1 MAYLGARKR
10 TTRQASSQAVNRRR
24 SEGGPRAWFAS
35 IDWNSVRFRTV
46 AVLFFVVW
54 GALWVRAGYVQLW
67 EGPFLAERARRQHMA
82 AETVAMPRG
91 MITDRNGHIL
101 ARSVECCSVYA
112 NPSIITDI
120 EATATALAG
129 VLGRPVDQI
138 KPLLEKKRSF
148 VWIARRVD
156 DATAEAIRQADL
168 TGVELSREFERIYPY
183 RQVAGQL
190 LGFVGMDGKGLEGI
204 ERSFDEQLGGLSVRQ
219 AVRRDA
225 SGREFYVNS
234 NYEAQPA
241 EDVHLT
247 LDLQV
252 QSIAEEEISKAVT
265 EFGAKWGGVLVVDV
279 AAGDVLAWAQF
290 PFFNPNSYNQYRP
303 SEYRNR
309 LAQDALEPG
318 STFKPFLIASALQE
332 GVVTRDT
339 TFNCENGLWKSRYI
353 TIRDDS
359 RPKQNIQSV
368 AKILAN
374 SSNIGCGK
382 IGLEL
387 GAVKYQRYLSR
398 LGFGERTSVQLA
410 ESRGIL
416 RPAREWSEA
425 DLISSSFGQS
435 LSVTVLQM
443 AQAYLTLANE
453 GVYKPLRIVL
463 TDDVG
468 GGDQRIFSKNT
479 TREVL
484 SMMREV
490 VDEGTGKRAA
500 IPGVSVAG
508 KTGTAQKAFRGK
520 YGGERTASFV
530 GLVPAEKPQYL
541 VVIFIDEPSKV
552 KYGGVIAAP
561 VFKSVTSRVM
571 AYHGSLPDPGA
582 LTPAQIKAQEK
593 AEARARARAVRRG
606 ARKRP
611 CSAST
616 AASWRRRRRRCRFG
630 IRERSRTWWGSPCGG
645 LWKCLPGRGLSLS
658 SRAMVQEWYDK
669 RRNRA
674 CVGRGRIRPPRHAFF
689 GFRSRN
695 NGNVSAFVTGIPR
708 GRAGDGVVHRLP
720 QGDPRLCFCGSARQ
734 QC

>member
-1 MAYLGARKR
+1 MAYLGARRR
-10 TTRQASSQAVNRRR
+10 TTRQSSSQATNRRR
-24 SEGGPRAWFAS
+24 SEGGLRGWFAS
-35 IDWNSVRFRTV
+35 IDWNGVRFRTV
-46 AVLFFVVW
+46 AVLFFIVW

-67 EGPFLAERARRQHMA
+67 EGPFLAERARRQHMS
-82 AETVAMPRG
+82 AETVSMPRG

-101 ARSVECCSVYA
+101 ARSVECRSVYA
-112 NPSIITDI
+112 NPNAVTDVD
-120 EATATALAG
+120 ATSTALAG
-129 VLGRPVDQI
+129 LLGRPVDQI
-138 KPLLEKKRSF
+138 RPLLAKKRSF

-168 TGVELSREFERIYPY
+168 PGVDLSREYERIYPY

-190 LGFVGMDGKGLEGI
+190 LGFVRLDGKGLEGV
-204 ERSFDEQLGGLSVRQ
+204 ERSFDDQLGGLSVRQ
-219 AVRRDA
+219 AVQRDA
-225 SGREFYVNS
+225 SGRQFYVDS
-234 NYEAQPA
+234 DYEAQPA
-241 EDVHLT
+241 DDVRLT

-252 QSIAEEEISKAVT
+252 QSIAEEEIAKAVD
-265 EFGAKWGGVLVVDV
+265 EYGAKWGGVLVVDV
-279 AAGDVLAWAQF
+279 PSGDILAWAQY

-303 SEYRNR
+303 GEYRNR

-332 GVVTRDT
+332 GVVNRET
-339 TFNCENGLWKSRYI
+339 TFNCENGLWKTRYI
-353 TIRDDS
+353 TIRDDTH
-359 RPKQNIQSV
+359 PKNTVQTV
-368 AKILAN
+368 AQILAN

-398 LGFGERTSVQLA
+398 LGFGERTGLRLS

-435 LSVTVLQM
+435 LSVTVAQM
-443 AQAYLTLANE
+443 AQGFLTLANQ
-453 GVYKPLRIVL
+453 GVYKPLRLVA

-468 GGDQRIFSKNT
+468 GGEQRIFSKNT
-479 TREVL
+479 TKEVL

-490 VDEGTGKRAA
+490 VDGGTGRRAA

-508 KTGTAQKAFRGK
+508 KTGTAQKARRGK
-520 YGGERTASFV
+520 YGSERTASFV

-561 VFKSVTSRVM
+561 VFKAVTSRVM

-593 AEARARARAVRRG
+593 AEARAKAREKRKGGKEKTVLGEYRSELATKKTALPVRDSGTVPDVVGQSVRRAVEMFARQGLVPVIKGNG
-606 ARKRP
+606 ARVVRQTPEPGVRWAGKD
-611 CSAST
+611 SAPT
-616 AASWRRRRRRCRFG
+616 TCV
-630 IRERSRTWWGSPCGG
+630 
-645 LWKCLPGRGLSLS
+645 LWLSE
-658 SRAMVQEWYDK
+658 QE
-669 RRNRA
+669 
-674 CVGRGRIRPPRHAFF
+674 
-689 GFRSRN
+689 
-695 NGNVSAFVTGIPR
+695 
-708 GRAGDGVVHRLP
+708 
-720 QGDPRLCFCGSARQ
+720 
-734 QC
+734 

>member
-1 MAYLGARKR
+1 MAYLGARRR
-10 TTRQASSQAVNRRR
+10 TTRQSSSQATNRRR
-24 SEGGPRAWFAS
+24 SEGGLRGWFAS
-35 IDWNSVRFRTV
+35 IDWNGVRFRTV
-46 AVLFFVVW
+46 AVLFFIVW

-67 EGPFLAERARRQHMA
+67 EGPFLAERARRQHMS
-82 AETVAMPRG
+82 AETVSMPRG

-101 ARSVECCSVYA
+101 ARSVECRSVYA
-112 NPSIITDI
+112 NPNAVTDVD
-120 EATATALAG
+120 ATSTALAG
-129 VLGRPVDQI
+129 LLGRPVDQI
-138 KPLLEKKRSF
+138 RPLLAKKRSF

-168 TGVELSREFERIYPY
+168 PGVDLSREYERIYPY

-190 LGFVGMDGKGLEGI
+190 LGFVGLDGKGLEGV
-204 ERSFDEQLGGLSVRQ
+204 ERSFDDQLGGLSVRQ
-219 AVRRDA
+219 AVQRDA
-225 SGREFYVNS
+225 SGRQLYVDS
-234 NYEAQPA
+234 DYEAQPA
-241 EDVHLT
+241 DDVRLT

-252 QSIAEEEISKAVT
+252 QSIAEEEIAKAVD
-265 EFGAKWGGVLVVDV
+265 EYGAKWGGVLVVDV
-279 AAGDVLAWAQF
+279 PSGDILAWAQY

-303 SEYRNR
+303 GEYRNR

-332 GVVTRDT
+332 GVVNRET
-339 TFNCENGLWKSRYI
+339 TFNCENGLWKTRYI
-353 TIRDDS
+353 TIRDDTH
-359 RPKQNIQSV
+359 PKNTVQTV
-368 AKILAN
+368 AQILAN

-398 LGFGERTSVQLA
+398 LGFGERTGLRLS

-435 LSVTVLQM
+435 LSVTVAQM
-443 AQAYLTLANE
+443 AQGFLTLANQ
-453 GVYKPLRIVL
+453 GVYKPLRLVA

-468 GGDQRIFSKNT
+468 GGEQRIFSKNT
-479 TREVL
+479 TKEVL

-490 VDEGTGKRAA
+490 VDGGTGRRAA

-508 KTGTAQKAFRGK
+508 KTGTAQKARRGK
-520 YGGERTASFV
+520 YGSERTASFV

-561 VFKSVTSRVM
+561 VFKAVTSRVM

-593 AEARARARAVRRG
+593 AEARAKAREKRKGGKEKTVLGEYRSELATKKTALPVRDSGTVPDVVGQSVRRAVEMFARQGLVPVIKGNG
-606 ARKRP
+606 ARVVRQTPEPGVRWAGKD
-611 CSAST
+611 SAPT
-616 AASWRRRRRRCRFG
+616 TCV
-630 IRERSRTWWGSPCGG
+630 
-645 LWKCLPGRGLSLS
+645 LWLSE
-658 SRAMVQEWYDK
+658 QE
-669 RRNRA
+669 
-674 CVGRGRIRPPRHAFF
+674 
-689 GFRSRN
+689 
-695 NGNVSAFVTGIPR
+695 
-708 GRAGDGVVHRLP
+708 
-720 QGDPRLCFCGSARQ
+720 
-734 QC
+734 

>member
-1 MAYLGARKR
+1 MAYLGARRR
-10 TTRQASSQAVNRRR
+10 TTRQSSSQATNRRR
-24 SEGGPRAWFAS
+24 SEGGLRGWFAS
-35 IDWNSVRFRTV
+35 IDWNGVRFRTV
-46 AVLFFVVW
+46 AVLFFIVW

-67 EGPFLAERARRQHMA
+67 EGPFLAERARRQHMS
-82 AETVAMPRG
+82 AETVSMPRG

-101 ARSVECCSVYA
+101 ARSVECRSVYA
-112 NPSIITDI
+112 NPNAVTDVD
-120 EATATALAG
+120 ATSTALAG
-129 VLGRPVDQI
+129 LLGRPVDQI
-138 KPLLEKKRSF
+138 RPLLAKKRSF

-168 TGVELSREFERIYPY
+168 PGVDLSREYERIYPY

-190 LGFVGMDGKGLEGI
+190 LGFVGLDGKGLEGV
-204 ERSFDEQLGGLSVRQ
+204 ERSFDDQLGGLSVRQ
-219 AVRRDA
+219 AVQRDA
-225 SGREFYVNS
+225 SGRQFYVDRD
-234 NYEAQPA
+234 YEAQPA
-241 EDVHLT
+241 DDVRLT

-252 QSIAEEEISKAVT
+252 QSIAEEEIAKAVD
-265 EFGAKWGGVLVVDV
+265 EYGAKWGGVLVVDV
-279 AAGDVLAWAQF
+279 PSGDILAWAQY

-303 SEYRNR
+303 GEYRNR

-332 GVVTRDT
+332 GVVNRET
-339 TFNCENGLWKSRYI
+339 TFNCENGLWKTRYI
-353 TIRDDS
+353 TIRDDTH
-359 RPKQNIQSV
+359 PKNTVQTV
-368 AKILAN
+368 AQILAN

-398 LGFGERTSVQLA
+398 LGFGERTGLRLS

-435 LSVTVLQM
+435 LSVTVAQM
-443 AQAYLTLANE
+443 AQGFLTLANQ
-453 GVYKPLRIVL
+453 GVYKPLHLVA

-468 GGDQRIFSKNT
+468 GGEQRIFSENT
-479 TREVL
+479 AKEVL

-490 VDEGTGKRAA
+490 VDGGTGRRAA

-508 KTGTAQKAFRGK
+508 KTGTAQKARRGK
-520 YGGERTASFV
+520 YGSERTASFV

-561 VFKSVTSRVM
+561 VFKAVTSRVM

-593 AEARARARAVRRG
+593 AEARAKAREKRKGGKEKTVLGEYRSELATKKTALPVRDSGTVPDVVGQSVRRAVEMFARQGLVPVIKGNG
-606 ARKRP
+606 ARVVRQTPEPGVRWAGKD
-611 CSAST
+611 SAPT
-616 AASWRRRRRRCRFG
+616 TCV
-630 IRERSRTWWGSPCGG
+630 
-645 LWKCLPGRGLSLS
+645 LWLSE
-658 SRAMVQEWYDK
+658 QE
-669 RRNRA
+669 
-674 CVGRGRIRPPRHAFF
+674 
-689 GFRSRN
+689 
-695 NGNVSAFVTGIPR
+695 
-708 GRAGDGVVHRLP
+708 
-720 QGDPRLCFCGSARQ
+720 
-734 QC
+734 

>member
-1 MAYLGARKR
+1 MAYLGARRR
-10 TTRQASSQAVNRRR
+10 TTRQSSSQATNRRR
-24 SEGGPRAWFAS
+24 SEGGLRGWFAS
-35 IDWNSVRFRTV
+35 IDWNGVRFRTV
-46 AVLFFVVW
+46 AVLFFIVW

-67 EGPFLAERARRQHMA
+67 EGPFLAERARRQHMS
-82 AETVAMPRG
+82 AETVSMPRG

-101 ARSVECCSVYA
+101 ARSVECRSVYA
-112 NPSIITDI
+112 NPNAVTDVD
-120 EATATALAG
+120 ATSTALAG
-129 VLGRPVDQI
+129 LLGRPVDQI
-138 KPLLEKKRSF
+138 RPLLAKKRSF

-168 TGVELSREFERIYPY
+168 PGVELSREYERIYPY

-190 LGFVGMDGKGLEGI
+190 LGFVGLDGKGLEGV
-204 ERSFDEQLGGLSVRQ
+204 ERSFDDQLGGLSVRQ
-219 AVRRDA
+219 AVQRDA
-225 SGREFYVNS
+225 SGRQFYVDS
-234 NYEAQPA
+234 DYEAQPA
-241 EDVHLT
+241 DDVRLT

-252 QSIAEEEISKAVT
+252 QSIAEEEIAKAVD
-265 EFGAKWGGVLVVDV
+265 EYGAKWGGVLVVDV
-279 AAGDVLAWAQF
+279 PSGDILAWAQY

-303 SEYRNR
+303 GEYRNR

-332 GVVTRDT
+332 GVVNRET
-339 TFNCENGLWKSRYI
+339 TFNCENGLWKTRYI
-353 TIRDDS
+353 TIRDDTH
-359 RPKQNIQSV
+359 PKNTVQTV
-368 AKILAN
+368 AQILAN

-398 LGFGERTSVQLA
+398 LGFGERTGLRLS

-435 LSVTVLQM
+435 LSVTVAQM
-443 AQAYLTLANE
+443 AQGFLTLANQ
-453 GVYKPLRIVL
+453 GVYKPLRLVA

-468 GGDQRIFSKNT
+468 GGEQRIFSKNT
-479 TREVL
+479 TKEVL

-490 VDEGTGKRAA
+490 VDGGTGRRAA

-508 KTGTAQKAFRGK
+508 KTGTAQKARRGK
-520 YGGERTASFV
+520 YGSERTASFV

-561 VFKSVTSRVM
+561 VFKAVTSRVM

-593 AEARARARAVRRG
+593 AEARAKAREKRKGGKEKTVLGEYRSELATKKTALPVRDSGTVPDVVGQSVRRAVEMFARQGLVPVIKGNG
-606 ARKRP
+606 ARVVRQTPEPGVRWAGKD
-611 CSAST
+611 SAPT
-616 AASWRRRRRRCRFG
+616 TCV
-630 IRERSRTWWGSPCGG
+630 
-645 LWKCLPGRGLSLS
+645 LWLSE
-658 SRAMVQEWYDK
+658 QE
-669 RRNRA
+669 
-674 CVGRGRIRPPRHAFF
+674 
-689 GFRSRN
+689 
-695 NGNVSAFVTGIPR
+695 
-708 GRAGDGVVHRLP
+708 
-720 QGDPRLCFCGSARQ
+720 
-734 QC
+734 

>member
-1 MAYLGARKR
+1 MAYLGARRR
-10 TTRQASSQAVNRRR
+10 TTRQSSSQATNRRR
-24 SEGGPRAWFAS
+24 SEGGLRGWFAS
-35 IDWNSVRFRTV
+35 IDWNGVRFRTV
-46 AVLFFVVW
+46 AVLFFIIW

-67 EGPFLAERARRQHMA
+67 EGPFLAERARRQHMS
-82 AETVAMPRG
+82 AETVSTPRG

-101 ARSVECCSVYA
+101 ARSVECRSVYA
-112 NPSIITDI
+112 NPNAVIDVD
-120 EATATALAG
+120 ATSAALAG
-129 VLGRPVDQI
+129 LIGRPVDQI
-138 KPLLEKKRSF
+138 RPLLAKKRSF

-168 TGVELSREFERIYPY
+168 PGVDLSREYERIYPY

-190 LGFVGMDGKGLEGI
+190 LGFVGMDGKGLEGV
-204 ERSFDEQLGGLSVRQ
+204 ERSFDDRLGGLSVRQ
-219 AVRRDA
+219 AVQRDA
-225 SGREFYVNS
+225 SGRQFYVDS
-234 NYEAQPA
+234 DYEAQPA
-241 EDVHLT
+241 DDVRLT

-252 QSIAEEEISKAVT
+252 QSIAEEEIARAVD
-265 EFGAKWGGVLVVDV
+265 EYGAKWGGVLVVDV
-279 AAGDVLAWAQF
+279 PSGDILAWAQY

-303 SEYRNR
+303 GEYRNR

-332 GVVTRDT
+332 GVVSRET
-339 TFNCENGLWKSRYI
+339 TFNCENGLWKTRYI
-353 TIRDDS
+353 TIRDDTH
-359 RPKQNIQSV
+359 PKNTIQTV
-368 AKILAN
+368 AQILAN

-398 LGFGERTSVQLA
+398 LGFGERTGLQLA

-435 LSVTVLQM
+435 LSVTVAQM
-443 AQAYLTLANE
+443 AQGYLTLANQ
-453 GVYKPLRIVL
+453 GVYKPLRLVA

-479 TREVL
+479 TKEVL

-490 VDEGTGKRAA
+490 VDGGTGKRAA

-508 KTGTAQKAFRGK
+508 KTGTAQKARRGK
-520 YGGERTASFV
+520 YGSERTASFV

-561 VFKSVTSRVM
+561 VFKAVTSRVM

-593 AEARARARAVRRG
+593 AEARAKAREKRKGSKEKTVLGEYRSELATKKTALPVRDSGTVPDVVGQSVRRAVEMFARQGLVPVIKGNG
-606 ARKRP
+606 ARVVRQTPEPGVRWAGKD
-611 CSAST
+611 SAPT
-616 AASWRRRRRRCRFG
+616 TCV
-630 IRERSRTWWGSPCGG
+630 
-645 LWKCLPGRGLSLS
+645 LWLSE
-658 SRAMVQEWYDK
+658 QE
-669 RRNRA
+669 
-674 CVGRGRIRPPRHAFF
+674 
-689 GFRSRN
+689 
-695 NGNVSAFVTGIPR
+695 
-708 GRAGDGVVHRLP
+708 
-720 QGDPRLCFCGSARQ
+720 
-734 QC
+734 

>member
-120 EATATALAG
+120 EATATTLAG

-303 SEYRNR
+303 SEYRNAIPR
-309 LAQDALEPG
+309 
-318 STFKPFLIASALQE
+318 SIAK
-332 GVVTRDT
+332 T
-339 TFNCENGLWKSRYI
+339 
-353 TIRDDS
+353 
-359 RPKQNIQSV
+359 
-368 AKILAN
+368 
-374 SSNIGCGK
+374 GCGK
-382 IGLEL
+382 AGTS
-387 GAVKYQRYLSR
+387 LSGTTAAR
-398 LGFGERTSVQLA
+398 NRTSRAWRRSSPTRAISAAAKSGWSSARSSTSVTFPGLA
-410 ESRGIL
+410 SAN
-416 RPAREWSEA
+416 ARA
-425 DLISSSFGQS
+425 SSS
-435 LSVTVLQM
+435 
-443 AQAYLTLANE
+443 
-453 GVYKPLRIVL
+453 P
-463 TDDVG
+463 
-468 GGDQRIFSKNT
+468 
-479 TREVL
+479 
-484 SMMREV
+484 
-490 VDEGTGKRAA
+490 RAA
-500 IPGVSVAG
+500 
-508 KTGTAQKAFRGK
+508 
-520 YGGERTASFV
+520 ASC
-530 GLVPAEKPQYL
+530 
-541 VVIFIDEPSKV
+541 
-552 KYGGVIAAP
+552 
-561 VFKSVTSRVM
+561 
-571 AYHGSLPDPGA
+571 
-582 LTPAQIKAQEK
+582 
-593 AEARARARAVRRG
+593 ARRANG
-606 ARKRP
+606 ARP
-611 CSAST
+611 TLFPLHSD
-616 AASWRRRRRRCRFG
+616 
-630 IRERSRTWWGSPCGG
+630 
-645 LWKCLPGRGLSLS
+645 
-658 SRAMVQEWYDK
+658 RA
-669 RRNRA
+669 
-674 CVGRGRIRPPRHAFF
+674 
-689 GFRSRN
+689 FRSRC
-695 NGNVSAFVTGIPR
+695 SRWRRPI
-708 GRAGDGVVHRLP
+708 
-720 QGDPRLCFCGSARQ
+720 
-734 QC
+734 

>member
-1 MAYLGARKR
+1 MR
-10 TTRQASSQAVNRRR
+10 
-24 SEGGPRAWFAS
+24 
-35 IDWNSVRFRTV
+35 
-46 AVLFFVVW
+46 
-54 GALWVRAGYVQLW
+54 
-67 EGPFLAERARRQHMA
+67 
-82 AETVAMPRG
+82 
-91 MITDRNGHIL
+91 
-101 ARSVECCSVYA
+101 
-112 NPSIITDI
+112 
-120 EATATALAG
+120 
-129 VLGRPVDQI
+129 
-138 KPLLEKKRSF
+138 
-148 VWIARRVD
+148 
-156 DATAEAIRQADL
+156 
-168 TGVELSREFERIYPY
+168 
-183 RQVAGQL
+183 
-190 LGFVGMDGKGLEGI
+190 
-204 ERSFDEQLGGLSVRQ
+204 
-219 AVRRDA
+219 
-225 SGREFYVNS
+225 
-234 NYEAQPA
+234 AQPA

-290 PFFNPNSYNQYRP
+290 LFQSQFYNQYRP
-303 SEYRNR
+303 SGYRNR
-309 LAQDALEPG
+309 LAQDAGNWSPR
-318 STFKPFLIASALQE
+318 SPFLIASALQE

-398 LGFGERTSVQLA
+398 LGFSERTSVQLA

-468 GGDQRIFSKNT
+468 GGDQRIFQNT

-490 VDEGTGKRAA
+490 VDEGTGKGAA

-520 YGGERTASFV
+520 YGGKRTASFV

-606 ARKRP
+606 SKEKTVLGEYRSELATKKTALPVRDSGTVPDVVGQSVRRAVEMFARQ
-611 CSAST
+611 
-616 AASWRRRRRRCRFG
+616 
-630 IRERSRTWWGSPCGG
+630 
-645 LWKCLPGRGLSLS
+645 GLSLS
-658 SRAMVQEWYDK
+658 SWAMVQECG
-669 RRNRA
+669 RQTPNRA
-674 CVGRGRIRPPRHAFF
+674 CVGREGFGPHVMRSLAFRAGIMGMYPLSLLESRVAAQGMELCIDSRKATPGCVFVALPGSSADGSQFIADAVARGAGYVVCRPESAGNCGEAEVVDCADPRRALLLLARARYGTASLPFPVV
-689 GFRSRN
+689 G
-695 NGNVSAFVTGIPR
+695 VTGTNGKTTTTYLLDHLFASAGKKTGVLGTVSYRWPGHHEDAPMTTPDCLDVHTMLADMRAAGVDMVSDFFARAGSEPRR
-708 GRAGDGVVHRLP
+708 GRRLQRGRVLEPDAGSP
-720 QGDPRLCFCGSARQ
+720 
-734 QC
+734 

>member
-1 MAYLGARKR
+1 MAYLGARRR
-10 TTRQASSQAVNRRR
+10 TTRQSSSQATNRRR
-24 SEGGPRAWFAS
+24 SEGGLRGWFAS
-35 IDWNSVRFRTV
+35 IDWNGVRFRTV
-46 AVLFFVVW
+46 AVLFFIVW

-67 EGPFLAERARRQHMA
+67 EGPFLAERARRQHMS
-82 AETVAMPRG
+82 AETVSMPRG

-101 ARSVECCSVYA
+101 ARSVECRSVYA
-112 NPSIITDI
+112 NPNAVTDVD
-120 EATATALAG
+120 ATSTALAG
-129 VLGRPVDQI
+129 LLGRPVDQI
-138 KPLLEKKRSF
+138 RPLLAKKRSF

-168 TGVELSREFERIYPY
+168 PGVDLSREYERIYPY

-190 LGFVGMDGKGLEGI
+190 LGFVGLDGKGLEGV
-204 ERSFDEQLGGLSVRQ
+204 ERSFDDQLGGLSVRQ
-219 AVRRDA
+219 AVQRDA
-225 SGREFYVNS
+225 SGRQFYVDS
-234 NYEAQPA
+234 DYEAQPA
-241 EDVHLT
+241 DDVRLT

-252 QSIAEEEISKAVT
+252 QSIAEEEIAKAVD
-265 EFGAKWGGVLVVDV
+265 EYGAKWGGVLVVDV
-279 AAGDVLAWAQF
+279 PSGDILAWAQY

-303 SEYRNR
+303 GEYRNR

-332 GVVTRDT
+332 GVVNRET
-339 TFNCENGLWKSRYI
+339 TFNCENGLWKTRYI
-353 TIRDDS
+353 TIRDDTH
-359 RPKQNIQSV
+359 PKNTVQTV
-368 AKILAN
+368 AQILAN

-398 LGFGERTSVQLA
+398 LGFGERTGLRLS

-435 LSVTVLQM
+435 LSVTVAQM
-443 AQAYLTLANE
+443 AQGFLTLANQ
-453 GVYKPLRIVL
+453 GVYKPLRLVA

-468 GGDQRIFSKNT
+468 GGEQRIFSKNT
-479 TREVL
+479 TKEVL

-490 VDEGTGKRAA
+490 VDGGTGRRAA

-508 KTGTAQKAFRGK
+508 KTGTAQKARRGK
-520 YGGERTASFV
+520 YGSERTASFV

-561 VFKSVTSRVM
+561 VFKAVTSRVM

-593 AEARARARAVRRG
+593 AEARAKAREKRKGVKEKTVLGEYRSELATKKTALPVRDSGTVPDVVGQSVRRAVEMFARQGLVPVIKGNG
-606 ARKRP
+606 ARVVRQTPEPGVRWAGKD
-611 CSAST
+611 SAPT
-616 AASWRRRRRRCRFG
+616 TCV
-630 IRERSRTWWGSPCGG
+630 
-645 LWKCLPGRGLSLS
+645 LWLSE
-658 SRAMVQEWYDK
+658 QE
-669 RRNRA
+669 
-674 CVGRGRIRPPRHAFF
+674 
-689 GFRSRN
+689 
-695 NGNVSAFVTGIPR
+695 
-708 GRAGDGVVHRLP
+708 
-720 QGDPRLCFCGSARQ
+720 
-734 QC
+734 

>member
-508 KTGTAQKAFRGK
+508 KTGTAQFAQDGIK
-520 YGGERTASFV
+520 YSDGYYLGTMVLYF
-530 GLVPAEKPQYL
+530 PA
-541 VVIFIDEPSKV
+541 DEPKYTVLTAMFTRRGRGTTYYGAGLSGPVEQQIVNYIYNRQREWYGRVEETDDAHYARTV
-552 KYGGVIAAP
+552 KGGDIAQIREAAGELMP
-561 VFKSVTSRVM
+561 RVVSERRSGWGRTRVDSLGRVTVTPLADDPHTMPDVRGMGLKEAVFLLESRGLRV
-571 AYHGSLPDPGA
+571 AFTGKGAVREQTLPPGA
-582 LTPAQIKAQEK
+582 KIQ
-593 AEARARARAVRRG
+593 RG
-606 ARKRP
+606 Q
-611 CSAST
+611 T
-616 AASWRRRRRRCRFG
+616 
-630 IRERSRTWWGSPCGG
+630 
-645 LWKCLPGRGLSLS
+645 
-658 SRAMVQEWYDK
+658 
-669 RRNRA
+669 
-674 CVGRGRIRPPRHAFF
+674 
-689 GFRSRN
+689 
-695 NGNVSAFVTGIPR
+695 VTLKLR
-708 GRAGDGVVHRLP
+708 
-720 QGDPRLCFCGSARQ
+720 
-734 QC
+734 

>member
-1 MAYLGARKR
+1 MAYLGARRR
-10 TTRQASSQAVNRRR
+10 TTRQSSSQATNRRR
-24 SEGGPRAWFAS
+24 SEGGLRGWFAS
-35 IDWNSVRFRTV
+35 IDWNGVRFRTV
-46 AVLFFVVW
+46 AVLFFIVW

-67 EGPFLAERARRQHMA
+67 EGPFLAERARRQHMS
-82 AETVAMPRG
+82 AETVSMLRG

-101 ARSVECCSVYA
+101 ARSVECRSVYA
-112 NPSIITDI
+112 NPNAVTDVD
-120 EATATALAG
+120 ATSTALAG
-129 VLGRPVDQI
+129 LLGRPVDQI
-138 KPLLEKKRSF
+138 RPLLAKKRSF

-168 TGVELSREFERIYPY
+168 PGVDLSREYERIYPY

-190 LGFVGMDGKGLEGI
+190 LGFVGLDGKGLEGV
-204 ERSFDEQLGGLSVRQ
+204 ERSFDDQLGGLSVRQ
-219 AVRRDA
+219 AVQRDA
-225 SGREFYVNS
+225 SGRQFYVDS
-234 NYEAQPA
+234 DYEAQPA
-241 EDVHLT
+241 DDVRLT

-252 QSIAEEEISKAVT
+252 QSIAEEEIAKAVD
-265 EFGAKWGGVLVVDV
+265 EYGAKWGGVLVVDV
-279 AAGDVLAWAQF
+279 PSGDILAWAQY

-303 SEYRNR
+303 GEYRNR

-332 GVVTRDT
+332 GVVNRET
-339 TFNCENGLWKSRYI
+339 TFNCENGLWKTRYI
-353 TIRDDS
+353 TIRDDTH
-359 RPKQNIQSV
+359 PKNTVQTV
-368 AKILAN
+368 AQILAN

-398 LGFGERTSVQLA
+398 LGFGERTGLRLS

-435 LSVTVLQM
+435 LSVTVAQM
-443 AQAYLTLANE
+443 AQGFLTLANQ
-453 GVYKPLRIVL
+453 GVYKPLRLVA

-468 GGDQRIFSKNT
+468 GGEQRIFSKNT
-479 TREVL
+479 TKEVL

-490 VDEGTGKRAA
+490 VDGGTGRRAA

-508 KTGTAQKAFRGK
+508 KTGTAQKARRGK
-520 YGGERTASFV
+520 YGSERTASFV

-561 VFKSVTSRVM
+561 VFKAVTSRVM

-593 AEARARARAVRRG
+593 AEARAKAREKRKGGKEKTVLGEYRSELATKKTALPVRDSGTVPDVVGQSVRRAVEMFARQGLVPVIKGNG
-606 ARKRP
+606 ARVVRQTPEPGVRWAGKD
-611 CSAST
+611 SAPT
-616 AASWRRRRRRCRFG
+616 TCV
-630 IRERSRTWWGSPCGG
+630 
-645 LWKCLPGRGLSLS
+645 LWLSE
-658 SRAMVQEWYDK
+658 QE
-669 RRNRA
+669 
-674 CVGRGRIRPPRHAFF
+674 
-689 GFRSRN
+689 
-695 NGNVSAFVTGIPR
+695 
-708 GRAGDGVVHRLP
+708 
-720 QGDPRLCFCGSARQ
+720 
-734 QC
+734 

>member
-1 MAYLGARKR
+1 
-10 TTRQASSQAVNRRR
+10 
-24 SEGGPRAWFAS
+24 
-35 IDWNSVRFRTV
+35 
-46 AVLFFVVW
+46 
-54 GALWVRAGYVQLW
+54 
-67 EGPFLAERARRQHMA
+67 
-82 AETVAMPRG
+82 
-91 MITDRNGHIL
+91 
-101 ARSVECCSVYA
+101 
-112 NPSIITDI
+112 
-120 EATATALAG
+120 
-129 VLGRPVDQI
+129 
-138 KPLLEKKRSF
+138 
-148 VWIARRVD
+148 
-156 DATAEAIRQADL
+156 
-168 TGVELSREFERIYPY
+168 
-183 RQVAGQL
+183 
-190 LGFVGMDGKGLEGI
+190 
-204 ERSFDEQLGGLSVRQ
+204 
-219 AVRRDA
+219 
-225 SGREFYVNS
+225 
-234 NYEAQPA
+234 
-241 EDVHLT
+241 
-247 LDLQV
+247 
-252 QSIAEEEISKAVT
+252 
-265 EFGAKWGGVLVVDV
+265 
-279 AAGDVLAWAQF
+279 
-290 PFFNPNSYNQYRP
+290 
-303 SEYRNR
+303 
-309 LAQDALEPG
+309 
-318 STFKPFLIASALQE
+318 
-332 GVVTRDT
+332 
-339 TFNCENGLWKSRYI
+339 
-353 TIRDDS
+353 
-359 RPKQNIQSV
+359 
-368 AKILAN
+368 
-374 SSNIGCGK
+374 
-382 IGLEL
+382 
-387 GAVKYQRYLSR
+387 
-398 LGFGERTSVQLA
+398 
-410 ESRGIL
+410 
-416 RPAREWSEA
+416 
-425 DLISSSFGQS
+425 
-435 LSVTVLQM
+435 M

-520 YGGERTASFV
+520 YGVERTASFV

-606 ARKRP
+606 SKEKTVLGEYRSELATKKTALPVRDSGTVPDVVGQSVRRAVEMFARQGLVPR
-611 CSAST
+611 
-616 AASWRRRRRRCRFG
+616 
-630 IRERSRTWWGSPCGG
+630 GG
-645 LWKCLPGRGLSLS
+645 
-658 SRAMVQEWYDK
+658 QEWYDK

>member
-606 ARKRP
+606 GKEKTVLGEYRSELATKK
-611 CSAST
+611 T
-616 AASWRRRRRRCRFG
+616 ALPVRDSGTVPDVVGQSVRRAVEMF
-630 IRERSRTWWGSPCGG
+630 
-645 LWKCLPGRGLSLS
+645 
-658 SRAMVQEWYDK
+658 
-669 RRNRA
+669 
-674 CVGRGRIRPPRHAFF
+674 
-689 GFRSRN
+689 
-695 NGNVSAFVTGIPR
+695 
-708 GRAGDGVVHRLP
+708 
-720 QGDPRLCFCGSARQ
+720 ARQ
-734 QC
+734 GLVPVIKGNGSREVRQTPEPGVRWAGKDSAPTSCVLWLSEQE

>member
-10 TTRQASSQAVNRRR
+10 TTRQYSSQAANRRR
-24 SEGGPRAWFAS
+24 SEGGLRARFAS

-46 AVLFFVVW
+46 AVLFFIIW

-120 EATATALAG
+120 EATATTLAG
-129 VLGRPVDQI
+129 LLGRSVDQI

-148 VWIARRVD
+148 VWLARRVD

-168 TGVELSREFERIYPY
+168 TGV
-183 RQVAGQL
+183 
-190 LGFVGMDGKGLEGI
+190 

-241 EDVHLT
+241 DDVHLT

-252 QSIAEEEISKAVT
+252 QSIAEEEIAKAVA
-265 EFGAKWGGVLVVDV
+265 EYGAKWGGVLVVDV
-279 AAGDVLAWAQF
+279 AAGDILAWAQF

-339 TFNCENGLWKSRYI
+339 TFNCENGVWKSRYI

-368 AKILAN
+368 TKILAN

-443 AQAYLTLANE
+443 AQGYLTLANE
-453 GVYKPLRIVL
+453 GVYKPLRLVL

-468 GGDQRIFSKNT
+468 GGDQRIFSKAT

-490 VDEGTGKRAA
+490 VDEGTGRRAA

-561 VFKSVTSRVM
+561 VFKAVTSRVM

-582 LTPAQIKAQEK
+582 LTPAQAKAQEK
-593 AEARARARAVRRG
+593 AEARARAREVRRG
-606 ARKRP
+606 SKEKTVLGEYRSELATKK
-611 CSAST
+611 T
-616 AASWRRRRRRCRFG
+616 ALPVRDSGTVPDVVGQSVRRAVEMF
-630 IRERSRTWWGSPCGG
+630 
-645 LWKCLPGRGLSLS
+645 
-658 SRAMVQEWYDK
+658 
-669 RRNRA
+669 
-674 CVGRGRIRPPRHAFF
+674 
-689 GFRSRN
+689 
-695 NGNVSAFVTGIPR
+695 
-708 GRAGDGVVHRLP
+708 
-720 QGDPRLCFCGSARQ
+720 ARQ
-734 QC
+734 GLVPVIKGNGSRVVRQTPEPGVRWAGKDSAPTSCVLWLSEQE

>member
-1 MAYLGARKR
+1 MAYLGARRR
-10 TTRQASSQAVNRRR
+10 TTRQSSSQATNRRR
-24 SEGGPRAWFAS
+24 SEGGLRGWFAS
-35 IDWNSVRFRTV
+35 IDWNGVRFRTV
-46 AVLFFVVW
+46 AVLFFIVW

-67 EGPFLAERARRQHMA
+67 EGPFLAERARRQHMS
-82 AETVAMPRG
+82 AETVSMPRG

-101 ARSVECCSVYA
+101 ARSVECRSVYA
-112 NPSIITDI
+112 NPNAVTDVD
-120 EATATALAG
+120 ATSTALAG
-129 VLGRPVDQI
+129 LLGRPVDQI
-138 KPLLEKKRSF
+138 RPLLAKKRSF

-168 TGVELSREFERIYPY
+168 PGVDLSREYERIYPY

-190 LGFVGMDGKGLEGI
+190 LGFVGLDGKGLEGV
-204 ERSFDEQLGGLSVRQ
+204 ERSFDDQLGGLSVRQ
-219 AVRRDA
+219 AVQRDA
-225 SGREFYVNS
+225 SGRQFYVDS
-234 NYEAQPA
+234 DYEAQPA
-241 EDVHLT
+241 DDVRLT

-252 QSIAEEEISKAVT
+252 QSIAEEEIAKAVD
-265 EFGAKWGGVLVVDV
+265 EYGAKWGGVLVVDV
-279 AAGDVLAWAQF
+279 PSGDILAWAQY

-303 SEYRNR
+303 GEYRNR

-332 GVVTRDT
+332 GVVNRET
-339 TFNCENGLWKSRYI
+339 TFNCENGLWKTRYI
-353 TIRDDS
+353 TIRDDTH
-359 RPKQNIQSV
+359 PKNTVQTV
-368 AKILAN
+368 AQILAN

-398 LGFGERTSVQLA
+398 LGFGERTGLRLS

-435 LSVTVLQM
+435 LSVTVAQM
-443 AQAYLTLANE
+443 AQGFLTLANQ
-453 GVYKPLRIVL
+453 GVYKPLRLVA

-468 GGDQRIFSKNT
+468 GGEQRIFSKNT
-479 TREVL
+479 TKEVL

-490 VDEGTGKRAA
+490 VDGGTGRRAA

-508 KTGTAQKAFRGK
+508 KTGTAQKARRGK
-520 YGGERTASFV
+520 YGSERTASFV

-561 VFKSVTSRVM
+561 VFKAVTSRGM

-593 AEARARARAVRRG
+593 AEARAKAREKRKGGKEKTVLGEYRSELATKKTALPVRDSGTVPDVVGQSVRRAVEMFARQGLVPVIKGNG
-606 ARKRP
+606 ARVVRQTPEPGVRWAGKD
-611 CSAST
+611 SAPT
-616 AASWRRRRRRCRFG
+616 TCV
-630 IRERSRTWWGSPCGG
+630 
-645 LWKCLPGRGLSLS
+645 LWLSE
-658 SRAMVQEWYDK
+658 QE
-669 RRNRA
+669 
-674 CVGRGRIRPPRHAFF
+674 
-689 GFRSRN
+689 
-695 NGNVSAFVTGIPR
+695 
-708 GRAGDGVVHRLP
+708 
-720 QGDPRLCFCGSARQ
+720 
-734 QC
+734 

>member
-1 MAYLGARKR
+1 MAYLGARRR
-10 TTRQASSQAVNRRR
+10 TTRQSSSQATNRRR
-24 SEGGPRAWFAS
+24 SEGGLRGWFAS
-35 IDWNSVRFRTV
+35 IDWNGVRFRTV
-46 AVLFFVVW
+46 AVLFFIVW

-67 EGPFLAERARRQHMA
+67 EGPFLAERARRQHMS
-82 AETVAMPRG
+82 AETVSMPRG

-101 ARSVECCSVYA
+101 ARSVECRSVYA
-112 NPSIITDI
+112 NPNAVTDVD
-120 EATATALAG
+120 ATSTALAG
-129 VLGRPVDQI
+129 LLGRPVDQI
-138 KPLLEKKRSF
+138 RPLLAKKRSF

-168 TGVELSREFERIYPY
+168 PGVDLSREYERIYPY

-190 LGFVGMDGKGLEGI
+190 LGFVGLDGKGLEGV
-204 ERSFDEQLGGLSVRQ
+204 ERSFDDQLGGLSVRQ
-219 AVRRDA
+219 AVQRDA
-225 SGREFYVNS
+225 SGRQFYVDS
-234 NYEAQPA
+234 DYEAQPA
-241 EDVHLT
+241 DDVRLT

-252 QSIAEEEISKAVT
+252 QSIAEEEIAKAVD
-265 EFGAKWGGVLVVDV
+265 EYGAKWGGVLVVDV
-279 AAGDVLAWAQF
+279 PSGDILAWAQY

-303 SEYRNR
+303 GEYRNR

-332 GVVTRDT
+332 GVVNRET
-339 TFNCENGLWKSRYI
+339 TFNCENGLWKTRYI
-353 TIRDDS
+353 TIRDDTH
-359 RPKQNIQSV
+359 PKNTVQTV
-368 AKILAN
+368 AQILAN

-398 LGFGERTSVQLA
+398 LGFGERTGLRLS

-435 LSVTVLQM
+435 LSVTVAQM
-443 AQAYLTLANE
+443 AQGFLTLANQ
-453 GVYKPLRIVL
+453 GVYKPLRLVA

-468 GGDQRIFSKNT
+468 GGEQRIFSKNT
-479 TREVL
+479 TKEVL

-490 VDEGTGKRAA
+490 VDGGTGRRAA

-508 KTGTAQKAFRGK
+508 KTGTAQKARRGK
-520 YGGERTASFV
+520 YGSERTASFV

-561 VFKSVTSRVM
+561 VFKAVTSRVM

-593 AEARARARAVRRG
+593 AEARAKAREKRKGGKEKTVLGEYRSELATKKTALPVRDSGTVPDVVGQSVRRAVEMFARQGLVPVMKGNG
-606 ARKRP
+606 ARVVRQTPEPGVRWAGKD
-611 CSAST
+611 SAPT
-616 AASWRRRRRRCRFG
+616 TCV
-630 IRERSRTWWGSPCGG
+630 
-645 LWKCLPGRGLSLS
+645 LWLSE
-658 SRAMVQEWYDK
+658 QE
-669 RRNRA
+669 
-674 CVGRGRIRPPRHAFF
+674 
-689 GFRSRN
+689 
-695 NGNVSAFVTGIPR
+695 
-708 GRAGDGVVHRLP
+708 
-720 QGDPRLCFCGSARQ
+720 
-734 QC
+734 

>member
-1 MAYLGARKR
+1 
-10 TTRQASSQAVNRRR
+10 
-24 SEGGPRAWFAS
+24 
-35 IDWNSVRFRTV
+35 
-46 AVLFFVVW
+46 
-54 GALWVRAGYVQLW
+54 
-67 EGPFLAERARRQHMA
+67 
-82 AETVAMPRG
+82 

-252 QSIAEEEISKAVT
+252 QSIAEEEIS
-265 EFGAKWGGVLVVDV
+265 
-279 AAGDVLAWAQF
+279 
-290 PFFNPNSYNQYRP
+290 RP
-303 SEYRNR
+303 SPSSARNGAAC
-309 LAQDALEPG
+309 LWWMWPPAMSSPG
-318 STFKPFLIASALQE
+318 RSSPFSIPIPIISTVRASTATVWRRTRWNRGPRSSRFLIASALQE

-606 ARKRP
+606 SKEKRP
-611 CSAST
+611 CLAST

-695 NGNVSAFVTGIPR
+695 NGNVSSFVTGIPR